1 MKRNRLL
8 LLLLLLGTTATLS
21 AQSSYKSLENRF
33 EKKVLT
39 ANDSAA
45 FREQGLQ
52 KIRSLFYK
60 ADLYQRNAGNLSN
73 QAYIAQS
80 LPDMFYVKEGDT
92 LDLQP
97 MLRAIDQ
104 IQKSS
109 SGSEPELKISGIP
122 DYLAKVETVDTRPG
136 LTYFLILKRAPKKFG
151 DREQLLWQVFLSVPV
166 IEE

>member
-1 MKRNRLL
+1 MLSV
-8 LLLLLLGTTATLS
+8 ATGLS

-39 ANDSAA
+39 AKDSAA

-60 ADLYQRNAGNLSN
+60 AELYQRHKGNLSN

-80 LPDMFYVKEGDT
+80 LPDMFYVEEGDT

-109 SGSEPELKISGIP
+109 SGSEAELKISAAP
-122 DYLAKVETVDTRPG
+122 DYLAKVETLDTQPR

-151 DREQLLWQVFLSVPV
+151 DREQMLWQVFLSVPV